1 MFTTL
6 IDPQA
11 LVAHLGDPAWVVLDA
26 RFDLAAPARGEALYR
41 EGHISGA
48 RYVSLDTHLSGEKS
62 GTNGRHPLP
71 SPEDAATRFGALGI
85 GPNTQVVL
93 YDADMGMFAARGW
106 WMLRWLGHQA
116 VAVLDGGLAAWQRAG
131 LPVSTV
137 EAPWSPTAFTTRDV
151 ADDRRVPA
159 SEVEAH
165 LGETT
170 RILVDARANDRF
182 RGENETIDP
191 VGGHIPGAVNRF
203 FQLNLTAEKTFKTP
217 EALKAE
223 WAAIVGGPN
232 ASRVVMYCGSGV
244 TACHNLL
251 ALEHAGL
258 EGARLFPGSWSEWCA
273 SPERP
278 RATGDL

>member
-1 MFTTL
+1 MHTTL
-6 IDPQA
+6 IDPA
-11 LVAHLGDPAWVVLDA
+11 TLAAHLADPAWVVLDA
-26 RFDLAAPARGEALYR
+26 RFDLAAPARGEALFQD
-41 EGHISGA
+41 GHIPGA
-48 RYVSLDTHLSGEKS
+48 RYVSLDQHLSGEKS

-71 SPEDAATRFGALGI
+71 APEIAAARFGALGI
-85 GPNTQVVL
+85 GPATQVVL

-131 LPVSTV
+131 LPVTTAH
-137 EAPWSPTAFTTRDV
+137 APWAPVRFEARV
-151 ADDRRVPA
+151 ADDDGRVPA
-159 SEVEAH
+159 ADVLAH
-165 LGETT
+165 LGETS
-170 RILVDARANDRF
+170 RVLVDARANDRF

-191 VGGHIPGAVNRF
+191 VAGHIPGAVNRF
-203 FQLNLTAEKTFKTP
+203 FQLNLTPEKTFKTP
-217 EALKAE
+217 ETLRAE
-223 WAAIVGGPN
+223 WAAIAGADD

-258 EGARLFPGSWSEWCA
+258 VGARLFPGSWSEWCA

-278 RATGDL
+278 RATGD

>member
-6 IDPQA
+6 IDPQTLA
-11 LVAHLGDPAWVVLDA
+11 AHLNDPAWVVLDA
-26 RFDLAAPARGEALYR
+26 RFDLAAPDKGQTLFH
-41 EGHISGA
+41 EGHIPGA
-48 RYVSLDTHLSGEKS
+48 RYVHLDTHLSGAKT
-62 GTNGRHPLP
+62 GANGRHPLP

-85 GPNTQVVL
+85 GPGTQVVL
-93 YDADMGMFAARGW
+93 YDGDTGMFAARGW

-116 VAVLDGGLAAWQRAG
+116 VAVLDGGFAAWQRAG
-131 LPVSTV
+131 LPVTTAESPWAPAAF
-137 EAPWSPTAFTTRDV
+137 EARV
-151 ADDRRVPA
+151 AEDRRVPLTD
-159 SEVEAH
+159 VEAH
-165 LGETT
+165 LGATA

-191 VGGHIPGAVNRF
+191 VAGHIPGAVNRF
-203 FQLNLTAEKTFKTP
+203 FQLNLTADKTFKSP

-223 WAAIVGGPN
+223 WAAIVQGPD

-258 EGARLFPGSWSEWCA
+258 PGARLFPGSWSEWCA
-273 SPERP
+273 SAERP
-278 RATGDL
+278 RATGD